1 MEKAAEQWKIEK
13 AYIMDK
19 NRKGRVKKKSILSKN
34 LNPLY
39 MKMGVIF
46 LSVSAAA
53 LSVFWIDNTQSLPR
67 HKNGAS
73 MLSRNSHGEG
83 EREEELEVIVGEM
96 KENMTITV
104 KEQEYTRQQFEQI
117 VQDAGENLQTLV
129 LGENKT
135 LDEVRSK
142 LNLVSEIP
150 NTGIRVSWELD
161 DYEVMNLQGELRTEN
176 LTDNGTLVKLTAIMS
191 YREEKAEVSFYA
203 CVYPPILDKSE
214 KLLKKIS
221 EEIERLDEKTK
232 EDENLLL
239 PDNIN
244 GIPIIWKH
252 GTDFRAAGLMLLG
265 IVLTL
270 FLYVSEQEKKKQEKK
285 KREMQLVLDYPQMIS
300 KFTLYL
306 GAGMT
311 VRKAWYRIC
320 EDYEG
325 QKEAKGKREVYEE
338 MIYTMHEI
346 QGGSSEG
353 ECYERFGE
361 RCGLAQYKKFSAMLS
376 QNLKKGTKGLT
387 SLLDQEAD
395 NAFEE
400 RKSLAR
406 RLGEE
411 AGTKMLI
418 PMFLMLAV
426 VLVMIVVPAFF
437 SIQI

>member
-1 MEKAAEQWKIEK
+1 M
-13 AYIMDK
+13 
-19 NRKGRVKKKSILSKN
+19 KKKERIQKKLILSEKW
-34 LNPLY
+34 NPLY

-46 LSVSAAA
+46 FSVSAAA
-53 LSVFWIDNTQSLPR
+53 LLVFWMDNTQSLPR
-67 HKNGAS
+67 DKSGAS

-83 EREEELEVIVGEM
+83 EREEELKVIVGEL
-96 KENMTITV
+96 KEDMTITIG
-104 KEQEYTRQQFEQI
+104 EQEYTDQQFEQAI
-117 VQDAGENLQTLV
+117 QNSGEKLETLV
-129 LGENKT
+129 LAENKS

-161 DYEVMNLQGELRTEN
+161 NYEVMNLQGELRTEN
-176 LTDNGTLVKLTAIMS
+176 LKDDGTLVKLTAVLT
-191 YREEKAEVSFYA
+191 YKEEKAEITFYA
-203 CVYPPILDKSE
+203 HVFPPILSRSE
-214 KLLKKIS
+214 KILKRIN
-221 EEIERLDEKTK
+221 EEIERLDEETK
-232 EDENLLL
+232 KEENLLL
-239 PDNIN
+239 PSDID
-244 GIPIIWKH
+244 GTPIIWKH
-252 GTDFRAAGLMLLG
+252 GRNFRAAGLMLLG

-270 FLYVSEQEKKKQEKK
+270 FLYVSEQEKKKKK
-285 KREMQLVLDYPQMIS
+285 KEMRDMQLALDYPQMVS

-311 VRKAWYRIC
+311 VRKAWYRIS

-325 QKEAKGKREVYEE
+325 QKEVKGRREVYEE

-361 RCGLAQYKKFSAMLS
+361 RCELPAYKKFAAMLS

-387 SLLDQEAD
+387 SILNQEAD

-406 RLGEE
+406 KLGEE

-426 VLVMIVVPAFF
+426 VLIMIVVPAFF

>member
-1 MEKAAEQWKIEK
+1 MMEK
-13 AYIMDK
+13 
-19 NRKGRVKKKSILSKN
+19 KGRIKKKSIISEKR
-34 LNPLY
+34 NPLY

-46 LSVSAAA
+46 LLASTAA
-53 LSVFWIDNTQSLPR
+53 LFVFLTDNTQSFP
-67 HKNGAS
+67 HDESGVG
-73 MLSRNSHGEG
+73 MLSRNGHGEG
-83 EREEELEVIVGEM
+83 EREEELKVVIGEI

-104 KEQEYTRQQFEQI
+104 KEQEYTKQQFEQI
-117 VQDAGENLQTLV
+117 IQNAGESLQTLV
-129 LGENKT
+129 LGENES
-135 LDEVRSK
+135 LDVVRSR

-161 DYEVMNLQGELRTEN
+161 NYEVMNLQGEIRTEN
-176 LTDNGTLVKLTAIMS
+176 LTDDGTLVKLTAILS
-191 YREEKAEVSFYA
+191 YREEKAEVSFFA
-203 CVYPPILDKSE
+203 CVYPPILNQSE
-214 KLLKKIS
+214 KLLKRIN
-221 EEIERLDEKTK
+221 EEIERLDEETK
-232 EDENLLL
+232 EEENLLL
-239 PDNIN
+239 PMDVD
-244 GIPIIWKH
+244 GIPIVWKH
-252 GTDFRAAGLMLLG
+252 AKNFRAAGLMLLG
-265 IVLTL
+265 FVLTL
-270 FLYVSEQEKKKQEKK
+270 FLYVSEQEKVKK
-285 KREMQLVLDYPQMIS
+285 KKKMRDMQLALDYPQMVS

-311 VRKAWYRIC
+311 VRKTWYRIC

-325 QKEAKGKREVYEE
+325 QKEAKGRRELYEE

-361 RCGLAQYKKFSAMLS
+361 RCGLPAYKKFSSMLS

-387 SLLDQEAD
+387 SLLNQESD
-395 NAFEE
+395 HAFED
-400 RKSLAR
+400 RKNFAKQ
-406 RLGEE
+406 LGEE